1 MCQSHSFLSSAMWYQ
16 LLSLPSGF
24 GHCVVIWLPVVLHL
38 MVIVSVVASGRS
50 VLRLR
55 TIAFLLVDRTPDFG
69 RGFFTH
75 AVISSLGG

>member
-1 MCQSHSFLSSAMWYQ
+1 
-16 LLSLPSGF
+16 
-24 GHCVVIWLPVVLHL
+24 

-50 VLRLR
+50 VLRLH

-75 AVISSLGG
+75 AVISNLGGWVSGALASLPRKVIDRALRIDSASGMS